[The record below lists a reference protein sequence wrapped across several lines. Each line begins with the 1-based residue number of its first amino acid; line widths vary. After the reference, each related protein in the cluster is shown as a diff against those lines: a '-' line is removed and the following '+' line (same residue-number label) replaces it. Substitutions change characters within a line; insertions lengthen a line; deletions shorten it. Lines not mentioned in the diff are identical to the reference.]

1 LQASNGVV
9 RLNGVLSANFC
20 TAALLAVNRDLKVG
34 IALEKETGIILTR
47 ENGYGNVLARD
58 QR

>member
-1 LQASNGVV
+1 
-9 RLNGVLSANFC
+9 
-20 TAALLAVNRDLKVG
+20 VNRDLKVG